1 VAGAESPPTA
11 REGAPHD
18 LGESAPTGAGSA
30 TQPGPELRLSITKS
44 GIGLEIGG
52 PIPLACASVTELWL
66 RLPQVRF
73 PFDVSGGVARFRH
86 KRGAL
91 TRLALELD
99 WDDAARWMATRAS
112 GLVAP
117 GAAEVLVAGL
127 DTGSALVTVR
137 SRPRSP
143 DEPVAALAFE
153 VSVLPRDEGLDVV
166 VHGARGA
173 GLRALPTLLAIT
185 AVGRWIGRVS
195 RRRGAIFH
203 VADAAA
209 MIARDVLPD
218 AGARVPEVA
227 SVTLSVCSITRSGG
241 LLVFAEGAPSEPS
254 RRAVRAWETAD
265 NLASADDALASADL
279 EQARRATLVALD
291 RAPRQGESSRRLA
304 EIDAHHGGRAEAA
317 LGTLRDSADADGDA
331 LLRGDLLLETGDT
344 SGAVAAWT
352 TWASVEPSPWVAA
365 LAFAKAARATDD
377 GEQALAWLDS
387 AVAAAPTVPHL
398 RWLRAGRRLEGG
410 RVAEGIAD
418 LEHLEA
424 MAVGARDKHESAR
437 RAAQLLARA
446 GLSAES
452 TRFLERALRFDP
464 ADPIALA
471 GLGVALSAAGRPA
484 RGAALLSR
492 AIDEATARR
501 EPVGSM
507 LLDLARI
514 LGGALEDLPS
524 AIARARTVPD
534 DADGAWAA
542 RALEGNLRARLG
554 DVEGASLAYARMRE
568 LAATSRDRAAVTALV
583 EAAEHERARG
593 EQAAERR
600 HLTAALAL
608 SPHDAALLARTREIG
623 DAHRARATQTAEPP
637 TAAREETAPAPSPA
651 PAVADAPSEPGA
663 ALEAPAEPSA
673 EEPFD
678 EGAAD
683 ARVAVL
689 TMSLQADPTN
699 DATVD
704 ELVSLLTRLGRYH
717 ELLAL
722 LSARLEDA
730 PADRREA
737 LLPKQRAILAELAEH
752 AEREGRADE
761 AALFRMV
768 RETL

>member
-1 VAGAESPPTA
+1 MYDRAVAGAESPPTA
-11 REGAPHD
+11 REGAPP
-18 LGESAPTGAGSA
+18 APSEAASTGAHGD
-30 TQPGPELRLSITKS
+30 PGPELRLSITKS

-91 TRLALELD
+91 TRLALEVD

-117 GAAEVLVAGL
+117 GAGDVLVVGRE
-127 DTGSALVTVR
+127 TGSVLVTVR
-137 SRPRSP
+137 SRPRRP
-143 DEPVAALAFE
+143 DEAVAALAFE
-153 VSVLPRDEGLDVV
+153 VAVLPRDEGLDVV
-166 VHGARGA
+166 VYAARGV
-173 GLRALPTLLAIT
+173 GLRAPATLLAIT
-185 AVGRWIGRVS
+185 AVGRWIGRVTQ
-195 RRRGAIFH
+195 RRGAIFH
-203 VADAAA
+203 VPQAAA

-218 AGARVPEVA
+218 AGARVPEVS

-241 LLVFAEGAPSEPS
+241 LWVFAEGAPSEPS
-254 RRAVRAWETAD
+254 TGAVSAWEAAD
-265 NLASADDALASADL
+265 NLASADDALVSGEL
-279 EQARRATLVALD
+279 EQARRAVLAALD

-304 EIDAHHGGRAEAA
+304 ELDAHHGGRAEAA
-317 LGTLRDSADADGDA
+317 LGTLRDAADPAGDA

-344 SGAVAAWT
+344 NAAIAAWT
-352 TWASVEPSPWVAA
+352 AWASVEPSPWVAA
-365 LAFAKAARATDD
+365 LALAKAAAASRD
-377 GEQALAWLDS
+377 GEQALSWLDG
-387 AVAAAPTVPHL
+387 AVGAAPTVPHL
-398 RWLRAGRRLEGG
+398 RWLRAGKRLEGG
-410 RVAEGIAD
+410 RLPDAIAD

-437 RAAQLLARA
+437 RAAQMLARA

-471 GLGVALSAAGRPA
+471 GLGVALAAAGRPA

-501 EPVGSM
+501 EAVGVM

-514 LGGALEDLPS
+514 LGGPLDDLPS
-524 AIARARTVPD
+524 AIARARAVPD
-534 DADGAWAA
+534 DDVVAWAA
-542 RALEGNLRARLG
+542 RALEGKLRARLG

-568 LAATSRDRAAVTALV
+568 LAATTRDRGAVAALV
-583 EAAEHERARG
+583 EAAEHERDRG
-593 EQAAERR
+593 EHAAERR

-608 SPHDAALLARTREIG
+608 SPQDASLIARLREIG
-623 DAHRARATQTAEPP
+623 DAHRASATSAAERAGEPAAPTPP
-637 TAAREETAPAPSPA
+637 TPPPAPTSTP
-651 PAVADAPSEPGA
+651 DDD
-663 ALEAPAEPSA
+663 
-673 EEPFD
+673 EPFD

-689 TMSLQADPTN
+689 TMALQADPTQ

-737 LLPKQRAILAELAEH
+737 LLPKQRTILTELADR

-768 RETL
+768 CETLS